1 MMYLSPR
8 LRFAVLQAVVFVVG
22 AGGPY
27 VSFPLTIFVVW
38 PGTTVA
44 GIVLAVKGFSRGNR
58 AGIRDNRFVGALLL
72 TLAGSVISWLI
83 VLVVLGNIM
92 HIALLAFGLALIW
105 VPALGVFSA
114 GSLAY
119 LGLGPFRSRL
129 SAMAR
134 VRQILDGDSDARIGV
149 RATPGQLAEAERI
162 LGHRLPLSFREF
174 LSTWGEIEIG
184 STKFL
189 GIPLAMEMAH
199 PTPAD
204 FVGATLD
211 GRDKLGLP
219 RPFVLCASYPNG
231 LHVCLDTFSMRNE
244 EGPAVLWNGVS
255 RVLVQILAPTF
266 ADFLR
271 DQMEAALKSVPSTPI
286 PGNVP
291 LML

>member
-1 MMYLSPR
+1 MIYLPLR
-8 LRFAVLQAVVFVVG
+8 LRFAVLQAMVFVVG
-22 AGGPY
+22 AGGLY
-27 VSFPLTIFVVW
+27 VSFPLTVFVVW

-58 AGIRDNRFVGALLL
+58 TRGQDNRFLGALLL
-72 TLAGSVISWLI
+72 ALAVSVISWLT

-92 HIALLAFGLALIW
+92 HIAPLAFGLALIW
-105 VPALGVFSA
+105 MPALAVFSA

-134 VRQILDGDSDARIGV
+134 VRQILDGNSDARIGV
-149 RATPGQLAEAERI
+149 GATPGQLAEAERI

-174 LSTWGEIEIG
+174 LSTWGEIEIR

-189 GIPLAMEMAH
+189 GIPLATDMAH
-199 PTPAD
+199 PTQAD

-211 GRDKLGLP
+211 GREKLGLP

-231 LHVCLDTFSMRNE
+231 LHVCLDTFSMRDE
-244 EGPAVLWNGVS
+244 EGPALVWNGTTKAV
-255 RVLVQILAPTF
+255 VQMLAPTF

-271 DQMEAALKSVPSTPI
+271 DHMEAALKLVPCAPI
-286 PGNVP
+286 PAP
-291 LML
+291 R

>member
-1 MMYLSPR
+1 MNLSPR
-8 LRFAVLQAVVFVVG
+8 LKFALLQAMVFVIG

-27 VSFPLTIFVVW
+27 ISFPLTIFVLW

-58 AGIRDNRFVGALLL
+58 TGIRENRFVGALLL
-72 TLAGSVISWLI
+72 TLAVSVVSWLI
-83 VLVVLGNIM
+83 VLIILGNIM
-92 HIALLAFGLALIW
+92 HIAPLAFGLAFIW
-105 VPALGVFSA
+105 MPALGVFSA

-129 SAMAR
+129 SSMAR
-134 VRQILDGDSDARIGV
+134 VRQILDGDSHARIGV
-149 RATPGQLAEAERI
+149 GAAPAQLAESERI
-162 LGHRLPLSFREF
+162 LGLRLPLSFREF
-174 LSTWGEIEIG
+174 LSTWGEIETG

-189 GIPLAMEMAH
+189 GIPLAMDMAH
-199 PTPAD
+199 PTQAD

-244 EGPAVLWNGVS
+244 EGPAVLWNGAS

-266 ADFLR
+266 ADFVR
-271 DQMEAALKSVPSTPI
+271 DYMEAALKSVPSAAI
-286 PGNVP
+286 PEP
-291 LML
+291 R